1 MGNRSLA
8 FFLMSGLLDSNQR
21 PRAPQTCALP
31 TALSPEHYSLTPTLL
46 SNAGAKVHRNF
57 EMNKFS
63 TYFFRYSTIFSI

>member
-1 MGNRSLA
+1 
-8 FFLMSGLLDSNQR
+8 
-21 PRAPQTCALP
+21 
-31 TALSPEHYSLTPTLL
+31 L